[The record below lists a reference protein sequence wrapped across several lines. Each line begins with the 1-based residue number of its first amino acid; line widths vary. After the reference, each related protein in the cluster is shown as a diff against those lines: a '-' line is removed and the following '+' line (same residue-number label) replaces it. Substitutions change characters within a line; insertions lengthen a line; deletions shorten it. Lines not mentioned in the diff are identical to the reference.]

1 MARHKDPEPTSY
13 DENRP
18 TEDTTTAGHTTAG
31 HTTAGHT
38 TAERH
43 DDLRDEHHEGAREGA
58 RQQRLA
64 DEREIVEERAV
75 GHEAARE
82 RFGGMNVG
90 ADFFGWLVAVAV
102 AVLLISIVGAV
113 LAGLSSTTN
122 VTQSEAERQAGTI
135 GVAAAIVLLVVL
147 MIAYYTGG
155 YVAGRMSR
163 FDGTKQGVGV
173 WVIGL
178 VVTIV
183 ALALGAVFGS
193 QYNILDRVNLPRI
206 PVSTDQLSTGGI
218 VTAVAVVVLT
228 LLAAMAGGAVGH
240 RYHNRVD
247 RVAGI

>member
-1 MARHKDPEPTSY
+1 
-13 DENRP
+13 
-18 TEDTTTAGHTTAG
+18 
-31 HTTAGHT
+31 
-38 TAERH
+38 
-43 DDLRDEHHEGAREGA
+43 
-58 RQQRLA
+58 
-64 DEREIVEERAV
+64 
-75 GHEAARE
+75 
-82 RFGGMNVG
+82 
-90 ADFFGWLVAVAV
+90 
-102 AVLLISIVGAV
+102 
-113 LAGLSSTTN
+113 N

-218 VTAVAVVVLT
+218 ITAVAVVVLT
-228 LLAAMAGGAVGH
+228 LLA
-240 RYHNRVD
+240 
-247 RVAGI
+247 